1 MRIYLIRHGMTAG
14 NTRRAY
20 IGSTDEPLCKEGI
33 AAVRAS
39 APKIR
44 AQTGFRSAD
53 DFLSGGGLLAVSPMK
68 RCIQT
73 AELLFPDARQQ
84 VVTDFRECDFGV
96 FEGRNADEMTGD
108 PDFQR
113 WIDANGETAF
123 PGGEDPTAFKA
134 RVCGAFAALTDSLQ
148 APEKDAV
155 VESAYETAYGA
166 ESVCTPEQI
175 KTLIIAAHGGTI
187 MAILERYAVPH
198 QPFYRWHVGNAQ
210 GYAACWDGAKLT
222 DVRAIG

>member
-53 DFLSGGGLLAVSPMK
+53 DFLAGGGLLAVSPMK

-113 WIDANGETAF
+113 WIDANGGTAF
-123 PGGEDPTAFKA
+123 PGGEDPAAFKV
-134 RVCGAFAALTDSLQ
+134 RTCGAFAALTASLRKGPGGE
-148 APEKDAV
+148 AEPEEDP
-155 VESAYETAYGA
+155 SDITDR
-166 ESVCTPEQI
+166 S
-175 KTLIIAAHGGTI
+175 LIIAAHGGTI

-198 QPFYRWHVGNAQ
+198 QPFYLWHVGNAQ